1 MKQEIKASFKQATI
15 KAGTATLQFEVLPS
29 AEGFT
34 EVMKMTGGVVML
46 TVETEQQE
54 LPLDEE
60 QPTEGVVML
69 TVETEQQELPLDEE
83 QPTEGQTTIN
93 NCFVNA
99 ETGEVTDY
107 EETIEAEI
115 EDFDRALPE
124 GGEE

>member
-54 LPLDEE
+54 LPLDCDK
-60 QPTEGVVML
+60 PA
-69 TVETEQQELPLDEE
+69 
-83 QPTEGQTTIN
+83 EGQTTIN
-93 NCFVNA
+93 NYFVSA
-99 ETGEVTDY
+99 DTGEVADC
-107 EETIEAEI
+107 EEAIEAEI
-115 EDFDRALPE
+115 VDFGLALPE
-124 GGEE
+124 GSETDD

>member
-54 LPLDEE
+54 LPFEE
-60 QPTEGVVML
+60 NQ
-69 TVETEQQELPLDEE
+69 
-83 QPTEGQTTIN
+83 TEGQTTIYN
-93 NCFVNA
+93 YFVNA
-99 ETGEVTDY
+99 NTGEVTEYGD
-107 EETIEAEI
+107 EVEAEI
-115 EDFDRALPE
+115 VDFERALPE

>member
-46 TVETEQQE
+46 TVETEQLE
-54 LPLDEE
+54 LPLEDS
-60 QPTEGVVML
+60 VN
-69 TVETEQQELPLDEE
+69 
-83 QPTEGQTTIN
+83 QTTIN
-93 NCFVNA
+93 NYFVNA
-99 ETGEVTDY
+99 DTSEINEY
-107 EETIEAEI
+107 EAEVI
-115 EDFDRALPE
+115 EDDAHMLPE

>member
-60 QPTEGVVML
+60 QPTEG
-69 TVETEQQELPLDEE
+69 
-83 QPTEGQTTIN
+83 QTTIN
-93 NCFVNA
+93 NYFVNA

-115 EDFDRALPE
+115 VDFDRALPE

>member
-60 QPTEGVVML
+60 QPTEG
-69 TVETEQQELPLDEE
+69 
-83 QPTEGQTTIN
+83 QTTIN
-93 NCFVNA
+93 NYFVNA
-99 ETGEVTDY
+99 ETGEVADY

-115 EDFDRALPE
+115 VDFDRAFPE

>member
-34 EVMKMTGGVVML
+34 EVMKMTGGVVIL

-54 LPLDEE
+54 LPLDDS
-60 QPTEGVVML
+60 PA
-69 TVETEQQELPLDEE
+69 
-83 QPTEGQTTIN
+83 EGQTTIN
-93 NCFVNA
+93 NYFVNA
-99 ETGEVTDY
+99 NTGEVTEYGD
-107 EETIEAEI
+107 EVEAEI
-115 EDFDRALPE
+115 VDFEHALPE

>member
-15 KAGTATLQFEVLPS
+15 KAGTATLQYEVLPS
-29 AEGFT
+29 AAGFT

-60 QPTEGVVML
+60 QPT
-69 TVETEQQELPLDEE
+69 Q
-83 QPTEGQTTIN
+83 GQTTIN
-93 NCFVNA
+93 NYFVNA
-99 ETGEVTDY
+99 DTGEINEY
-107 EETIEAEI
+107 EADAEI
-115 EDFDRALPE
+115 VDVDDAHMLPESTEDEE

>member
-54 LPLDEE
+54 LPLEEE
-60 QPTEGVVML
+60 QA
-69 TVETEQQELPLDEE
+69 Q
-83 QPTEGQTTIN
+83 GQTTIN
-93 NCFVNA
+93 NYFVNA
-99 ETGEVTDY
+99 DTGEVTEY
-107 EETIEAEI
+107 GEEIEAEI
-115 EDFDRALPE
+115 EDFDGSHALPE

>member
-34 EVMKMTGGVVML
+34 EVMKMTGGVVIL

-60 QPTEGVVML
+60 QH
-69 TVETEQQELPLDEE
+69 
-83 QPTEGQTTIN
+83 TEGQTTIN
-93 NCFVNA
+93 NYFVNA
-99 ETGEVTDY
+99 DTGEVTDY
-107 EETIEAEI
+107 EEAIEAEI
-115 EDFDRALPE
+115 VDFDRALPE